1 MGWNSPRRGLSSS
14 GGDRFGVAR
23 VSITL
28 TAELISII
36 NRILS
41 TELEGVRLDCIRM
54 FLVQDYTDE
63 RLQGPYH
70 QFDAI
75 EVPIHFNLR
84 GWVERSQPPGALQR
98 PSHLFRRT
106 VTWQVP
112 SDRVIAGSIS
122 CWTDRGEFRS
132 LNEEELHELFQSVGY
147 HANRQAAA

>member
-28 TAELISII
+28 TAELIRFSSHPVHGARGRASRLHSDVPGPGLYGREVTRTVPSI
-36 NRILS
+36 RCDRSPDPLQS
-41 TELEGVRLDCIRM
+41 SRLGRA
-54 FLVQDYTDE
+54 LAT
-63 RLQGPYH
+63 
-70 QFDAI
+70 
-75 EVPIHFNLR
+75 
-84 GWVERSQPPGALQR
+84 PGALQR
-98 PSHLFRRT
+98 LSRLFRRT

-112 SDRVIAGSIS
+112 SDRVVAGSIS